1 MVQQI
6 LAHLAIGAL
15 LLVAVS
21 ICIIGV
27 YHSVNYLY
35 SSALMK
41 SVWIQ
46 LKNIIHE
53 FILAH
58 LPSAISPAST
68 DEVEYLNRRLE
79 RLTLKLEGSSQDSM
93 NLLSTSTTELDLME
107 ERLNL
112 KNGSS
117 YNWLSSSSLLT
128 PFLKTKPRVKSKL
141 IKEPVPLAKP
151 ILKAKKSVLST
162 RPPWR

>member
-1 MVQQI
+1 MDQQI
-6 LAHLAIGAL
+6 LANLAIGAL

-46 LKNIIHE
+46 LKNIHK

-68 DEVEYLNRRLE
+68 DEVECLNRRLE
-79 RLTLKLEGSSQDSM
+79 RLTLNLEGSIQDSI

-112 KNGSS
+112 NKGSS

-128 PFLKTKPRVKSKL
+128 PFFKTKPRVKSKL